1 MELITTRAPIAAL
14 PRSDENGVLR
24 VIVSV
29 HVEANRHLPANV
41 WLEVDRP
48 LASFER
54 QAMQGAPRPSIET
67 AAIQKDASTIDLASD
82 PSAFFVLLERAALLP
97 GPSDVLPVGLI
108 QQRCRCCNLSQVIVV
123 HEMGSMHAATQ
134 RLCEVGFG
142 VDRRAAL
149 PIDAVVT
156 RQEERG
162 IEHPAIA
169 VIADEFDPPMTISRG
184 NDSSG
189 RHFAMLAA
197 RLSPMSELH
206 DDRLEELR
214 TELGSISE
222 RLQDL
227 SIDILREA
235 VDRGETTR
243 PPIDK
248 TLAAARRA
256 VDKAVRTLDPD

>member
-1 MELITTRAPIAAL
+1 M
-14 PRSDENGVLR
+14 D
-24 VIVSV
+24 
-29 HVEANRHLPANV
+29 
-41 WLEVDRP
+41 
-48 LASFER
+48 
-54 QAMQGAPRPSIET
+54 T
-67 AAIQKDASTIDLASD
+67 AA
-82 PSAFFVLLERAALLP
+82 E
-97 GPSDVLPVGLI
+97 GL
-108 QQRCRCCNLSQVIVV
+108 
-123 HEMGSMHAATQ
+123 GD
-134 RLCEVGFG
+134 VGFG

-149 PIDAVVT
+149 PVDAVIA
-156 RQEERG
+156 RQQERG
-162 IEHPAIA
+162 IKHPTIA
-169 VIADEFDPPMTISRG
+169 VIADQFDPPMTISRG

-197 RLSPMSELH
+197 RLSAMSELH

-256 VDKAVRTLDPD
+256 VDKAVRTLDPN